1 MTTNLSSLVG
11 SKGRLVSRTRGVNTA
26 DLRSRWLS
34 VAIDRPYHDEVARL
48 DPDEAGFG
56 LPSRWDEQ
64 SRRLLGR

>member
-34 VAIDRPYHDEVARL
+34 VAIDRPYHDGVARL
-48 DPDEAGFG
+48 DPEEGQNWPPLA
-56 LPSRWDEQ
+56 SERAE
-64 SRRLLGR
+64 S